1 MSELQ
6 AAGACWYLLGVQR
19 SAKCLKEQCE
29 STMGCDLRMLSC
41 KEPVYYGTT
50 EMVLDRA
57 RLAWAQNNQARS
69 ICLDIN
75 TNYTYGAYK
84 WTIQLVSNESRL
96 EKILFPIF
104 WGLMTLRYFTVHIFH
119 LHNPFLMYVCI

>member
-1 MSELQ
+1 MIFLSHIYVYELQ

-29 STMGCDLRMLSC
+29 NTMGCDIRMLSC

-50 EMVLDRA
+50 VMVLDRA
-57 RLAWAQNNQARS
+57 RLAWAQNHQARS
-69 ICLDIN
+69 VCLDIN
-75 TNYTYGAYK
+75 TNYTYGAYQ

-104 WGLMTLRYFTVHIFH
+104 WGLMTLRYFTS
-119 LHNPFLMYVCI
+119 